1 VILDPSR
8 IRLCRMIAN
17 DGLTTLELARRSG
30 MAPPQVSRH
39 LRKLREAGLVLAERN
54 GQLVYYTLD
63 ADAIRTLGV
72 DLEMAMRR

>member
-1 VILDPSR
+1 
-8 IRLCRMIAN
+8 
-17 DGLTTLELARRSG
+17 

-54 GQLVYYTLD
+54 GRLVYYTLD
-63 ADAIRTLGV
+63 ADAIRMLGV